1 MFETIAMICYL
12 SLVEPQ
18 ISIEPEFDKEVL
30 LVNFTGGGTDP
41 GGDTDDNPKKGD
53 NNISRA

>member
-18 ISIEPEFDKEVL
+18 IAETPDFQDVL
-30 LVNFTGGGTDP
+30 IMENFTGAGEDP
-41 GGDTDDNPKKGD
+41 EDNPKKTG
-53 NNISRA
+53 NN